1 VTKTHLRFVGSQS
14 AFGFEAVFIPATV
27 CFEAYAVGAGYLYE
41 ISRESFVAALELQQ
55 SLHVFRAQFTALIAE
70 RALVNGG
77 CRALHS
83 TAARLA
89 RLILEAQDTFGADTP
104 LTLTQKEIGE
114 MLSVRRESV
123 ATVFGEWSSR
133 GIIETSR
140 GRLSVP
146 SRDAM
151 LSLSCACYEATK
163 QITSTSDQ
171 QWRDFPWSR
180 RSAISAQ
187 QAA

>member
-1 VTKTHLRFVGSQS
+1 MTKTHLRFVGSQS

-27 CFEAYAVGAGYLYE
+27 CFEAYAVEAGYLYE

-89 RLILEAQDTFGADTP
+89 RLILEAEDSFLP
-104 LTLTQKEIGE
+104 
-114 MLSVRRESV
+114 M
-123 ATVFGEWSSR
+123 
-133 GIIETSR
+133 
-140 GRLSVP
+140 RL
-146 SRDAM
+146 
-151 LSLSCACYEATK
+151 
-163 QITSTSDQ
+163 
-171 QWRDFPWSR
+171 
-180 RSAISAQ
+180 
-187 QAA
+187 

>member
-1 VTKTHLRFVGSQS
+1 
-14 AFGFEAVFIPATV
+14 
-27 CFEAYAVGAGYLYE
+27 
-41 ISRESFVAALELQQ
+41 
-55 SLHVFRAQFTALIAE
+55 
-70 RALVNGG
+70 
-77 CRALHS
+77 
-83 TAARLA
+83 
-89 RLILEAQDTFGADTP
+89 

-123 ATVFGEWSSR
+123 ATIFGEWSSR

-146 SRDAM
+146 SRDAR

-171 QWRDFPWSR
+171 QWRDFLWSR
-180 RSAISAQ
+180 RSSISAQ